1 MTAEDEKQPFGDA
14 PDRAG
19 AGKEQAP
26 DPTAA
31 SEQTPHAEDAE
42 KPVGDSAPDAETHVA
57 ALEAEVADLKDK
69 LLRALAETENVRRR
83 AARDKD
89 DANKYAIA
97 SFAREMVEVRDN
109 LRRALDAVDES
120 VRGHGEAVGTLL
132 EGIEMTERS
141 LLATFERF
149 GIRPIEALQKK
160 FDHNF
165 HEALF
170 EVEDQSV
177 PAGTVVQELQPGY
190 KIHDR
195 LLRPAKVGV
204 SKGGAKESP
213 GGTGARADE
222 AARESDPPP
231 DSMSGPAD
239 ESSKTQSA
247 KAYEKSGE
255 PSGAGGK
262 LDEKL

>member
-1 MTAEDEKQPFGDA
+1 MSAEDEKQPFGDA
-14 PDRAG
+14 PDQAG
-19 AGKEQAP
+19 AGQEQAS
-26 DPTAA
+26 DPSAA
-31 SEQTPHAEDAE
+31 QAE
-42 KPVGDSAPDAETHVA
+42 KTEKPGDDPAPDAETRAA
-57 ALEAEVADLKDK
+57 ALETDVADLKDK

-120 VRGHGEAVGTLL
+120 VRGQSEAVGTLL

-170 EVEDQSV
+170 EVEDRSV

-204 SKGGAKESP
+204 SKGGAKEAP
-213 GGTGARADE
+213 GGAGANADE
-222 AARESDPPP
+222 AAPESDPESDPSS
-231 DSMSGPAD
+231 D
-239 ESSKTQSA
+239 SSKTQSA
-247 KAYEKSGE
+247 KAYEKSGD
-255 PSGAGGK
+255 PAGAGGK